1 MTDPAQSRSGGTD
14 GGMLPSEGAAA
25 PPRRNG
31 ELVFAAPWESR
42 LFGLTMA
49 LHRDGFFRWE
59 EFQQLL
65 IDEIQ
70 TWQRADPGGE
80 AWSYY
85 ERWQA
90 AFERL
95 LAGRGICAAED
106 VQQRADALARR
117 PPGHDHR

>member
-1 MTDPAQSRSGGTD
+1 MTQPADRADD
-14 GGMLPSEGAAA
+14 GGLLASEGPTA

-49 LHRDGFFRWE
+49 LHRDRLFVWE
-59 EFQQLL
+59 DFQRLL

-70 TWQRADPGGE
+70 SWERAHPSGE

-95 LAGRGICAAED
+95 LAAKDVCAPDE
-106 VQQRADALARR
+106 VMERAAILARR
-117 PPGHDHR
+117 PPDHDHR